1 MVTSL
6 APENGNGQMGGAELS
21 GSGNAIKRRL
31 SGFLFCASAFG
42 NFHTHASGA
51 IARVSPFRAN
61 IYHCL
66 ASQKEN
72 PLPKKITKRKPKFGN
87 TKN

>member
-31 SGFLFCASAFG
+31 SGFLFCGSAFG

-51 IARVSPFRAN
+51 
-61 IYHCL
+61 L
-66 ASQKEN
+66 
-72 PLPKKITKRKPKFGN
+72 
-87 TKN
+87 